1 MMTDP
6 SFIAGELGRLYPD
19 ARCTL
24 DFADSFQCLVAVS
37 LSAQTTDKKV
47 NAVTPALFKA
57 YPDPVSLS
65 KAKVEEVGEY
75 IRCLGLWRGK
85 AENLVA
91 LGEALVNRFSGKVPM
106 TIGELTS
113 LPGVGI
119 KTASVVVAERFNIPA
134 FPVDT
139 HVNRVAKRLN
149 LAFENDDPGKVME
162 KLKRKFPRD
171 SWIGLHH
178 RFIAFGRGICHAQNP
193 ECGRCPFTSIC
204 RLFSKNAR

>member
-1 MMTDP
+1 MTDP
-6 SFIAGELGRLYPD
+6 SFIASELGRLYPD

-106 TIGELTS
+106 TIG
-113 LPGVGI
+113 V
-119 KTASVVVAERFNIPA
+119 
-134 FPVDT
+134 
-139 HVNRVAKRLN
+139 N

-204 RLFSKNAR
+204 RLFAKNAR